1 MDTGRIV
8 LRSKLCT
15 LLLLSVLLCVNGI
28 RSPKVPLSKVYDLS
42 PGTSPHFPQGQAERL
57 IKSLGLLPGAAEEG
71 LGPANGPGLF
81 ERRIRLDIEGDSGA
95 TVGTDELGQYAG
107 YFKLK
112 RTHDA
117 K

>member
-1 MDTGRIV
+1 MDIGRV
-8 LRSKLCT
+8 EHRNLCM
-15 LLLLSVLLCVNGI
+15 LLLLSVLLCVNGM
-28 RSPKVPLSKVYDLS
+28 RPPKVPLSKVYDLS

-81 ERRIRLDIEGDSGA
+81 ERRIHLDIEGDSGV
-95 TVGTDELGQYAG
+95 TVRTDELGQHAG

>member
-1 MDTGRIV
+1 MDTGRIA
-8 LRSKLCT
+8 RRDLCT
-15 LLLLSVLLCVNGI
+15 LLLLSVLLCVNSI

-42 PGTSPHFPQGQAERL
+42 PGTKPHFPQGQAERL
-57 IKSLGLLPGAAEEG
+57 IKSLGLLPGAAEEEG

-81 ERRIRLDIEGDSGA
+81 ERRIHLDIEGDSGA
-95 TVGTDELGQYAG
+95 TVGTDELGQHAG